1 MKEVFFDVETSGTE
15 YKKHGIL
22 QLAGIIK
29 IKGQEMDRF
38 NLYMKPFGDQAVEPS
53 ALEANGITL
62 EQIKGFDEPCVAY
75 KKFLRL
81 MDRFIDRYNKE
92 DKFHL
97 IGYNSRFDDNFL
109 REWFER
115 NGNKYYGAYYW
126 WPSIDVSNMVAVK
139 YRQYRAKFPN
149 FQLMTVAE
157 KLKIEVT
164 KDNFH
169 DAMYDTEVTMAIF
182 DKVIKSE

>member
-1 MKEVFFDVETSGTE
+1 MKEVFFDVETSGTD

-38 NLYMKPFGDQAVEPS
+38 NMYMKPFGDQAIESS

-62 EQIKGFDEPCVAY
+62 ERIKDFDEPYVAY
-75 KKFLRL
+75 SKFVKL
-81 MDRFIDRYNKE
+81 MDRYIDRYNKQ
-92 DKFHL
+92 DKMHL

-109 REWFER
+109 REWFVR
-115 NGNKYYGAYYW
+115 NGNKFYGSYYW

-139 YRQYRAKFPN
+139 YRKYRHQFPN

-157 KLKIEVT
+157 KLKIVVDRE
-164 KDNFH
+164 KAH
-169 DAMYDTEVTMAIF
+169 DAMYDTDVTMAIY
-182 DKVIKSE
+182 DKVIAE